1 MIKTINFAEKKSVI
15 NRFMS
20 ELRDVNYQQNRLLFR
35 NNLHRIGMCMAYE
48 ISKYLNYNK
57 EEVITPLGT
66 AIENVP
72 TDQIVLGTI
81 FRAGLP
87 FHQGFLDIFDKAEN
101 AFVSAYRYYKDKE
114 CRQVDVH
121 IEYIAAPDLTGKTLI
136 IADPMLATGESME
149 LGYHAFLTK
158 GTPARVHVA
167 SVIASKKGVEYVK
180 KAFPKDSTTL
190 WCASIDPELNE
201 HSYIVP
207 GLGDAGDLAFG
218 EKIK

>member
-1 MIKTINFAEKKSVI
+1 MIETINFAKTNSVV
-15 NRFMS
+15 NRFMA
-20 ELRDVNYQQNRLLFR
+20 ELRDVNYQKNPLLFR

-48 ISKYLNYNK
+48 ISKRLNYRK
-57 EEVITPLGT
+57 EEIVTPLGT
-66 AIENVP
+66 ATENIP
-72 TDQIVLGTI
+72 EDQIVLGTI

-149 LGYHAFLTK
+149 LGYRAFLTK
-158 GTPARVHVA
+158 GSPAKVHVA
-167 SVIASKKGVEYVK
+167 SVIASEEGVKYVRK
-180 KAFPKDSTTL
+180 NFPEDRTTL
-190 WCASIDPELNE
+190 WCAAIDPKLNE

-207 GLGDAGDLAFG
+207 GLGDAGDLSFG